1 MKAFVM
7 TEYGGPAMSEFR
19 EVEKPKPAKG
29 EVLVKVHA
37 AGLNPVDYK
46 IREGKL
52 KAILRFPLPSVM
64 GSELSGIV
72 ESVGEGASK
81 FAPGD
86 RVFARMPKDKMGA
99 FAEYAVVPERFLARV
114 PDGLNLSDAAGVP
127 LAGLTALQALR
138 DEIGVKP
145 GSRVFISAG
154 AGGVGTFAIQIAKAL
169 GADVATTAS
178 PRGRELVE
186 RLGADEVIDYTAERF
201 RDRLSGMDG
210 ALDLT
215 GGDDLHDAFAIVKPG
230 ATVVSVAALPEP
242 QTARKDLDMGPLMA
256 MAFWFVSRKL
266 RKEARKNDAHYRFL
280 FMRPSGPD
288 LTTLAGL
295 IEAGDLQPV
304 VDRIYPFAEM
314 TEAMEY
320 LESGRAKGK
329 VIVEMAKE

>member
-1 MKAFVM
+1 MEAFVM
-7 TEYGGPAMSEFR
+7 TEYGGPTASEFR
-19 EVEKPKPAKG
+19 EVERPQPG
-29 EVLVKVHA
+29 RDEVLVKVHA

-52 KAILRFPLPSVM
+52 KAILRFPLPTVM

-72 ESVGEGASK
+72 ESVGEGVSK

-99 FAEYAVVPERFLARV
+99 FAEYAVVPAKFLARV
-114 PDGLNLSDAAGVP
+114 PDALSLSDAAGVP

-138 DEIGVKP
+138 DEIGLKP

-154 AGGVGTFAIQIAKAL
+154 AGGVGTFAIQIAKSL
-169 GADVATTAS
+169 GAEVATTAS

-186 RLGADEVIDYTAERF
+186 RLGADEVIDYTSQRF
-201 RDRLSGMDG
+201 RDRLSDMDG

-215 GGDDLHDAFAIVKPG
+215 GGDDLTDAFAIVKPG

-242 QTARKDLDMGPLMA
+242 QTARKDLDMGPMMA
-256 MAFWFVSRKL
+256 TVFWFISRNL
-266 RKEARKNDAHYRFL
+266 RKEARKNDANYRFL

-288 LTTLAGL
+288 LAALAGL
-295 IEAGDLQPV
+295 IEAGRLQPV
-304 VDRIYPFAEM
+304 VDRVFPFAEM
-314 TEAMEY
+314 KEAMAY